1 MNYVYHGSSIPN
13 LEVIK
18 KHKSTHMKEWVYACH
33 SKGIATIFLSKQGSD
48 LFYSLSGDGKNYP
61 VELVERKPGMFKKI
75 FNCSGYIYKLDASNF
90 KENQT
95 GWSAE
100 LVSDKDETV
109 LETIYIENVYKELVK
124 LNEAGLIK
132 LYLYPERPN
141 RIPQDNSD
149 LIPKVIRW
157 QKNGFDVNKFYKL
170 YPELKDKFLQTL
182 NE

>member
-1 MNYVYHGSSIPN
+1 MSYKN
-13 LEVIK
+13 
-18 KHKSTHMKEWVYACH
+18 MKAR
-33 SKGIATIFLSKQGSD
+33 KRFMAIA
-48 LFYSLSGDGKNYP
+48 LSGAMMLSVTGCGSAATGDVQTLENPEIMSKSDE
-61 VELVERKPGMFKKI
+61 ELSDV
-75 FNCSGYIYKLDASNF
+75 L
-90 KENQT
+90 ENSIGLSENT
-95 GWSAE
+95 D
-100 LVSDKDETV
+100 SDKDETV